1 MDLTKHLDF
10 FSPLD
15 ITEQIHIIGCGAI
28 GSNVALQLAK
38 LGCNKLFLWDFD
50 TVDEHNITNQVYD
63 ETDLGQM
70 KTEALKK
77 HLINNNKDIKVYSF
91 KKYTD
96 QLLQGYIFVCVDSI
110 ELRKHIYECN
120 QYNEQIKLVID
131 GRIGLDTGQVYAVDW
146 SKEEDIKNLIELSDF
161 KSNEID
167 VPVSACGTTLSVSPT
182 VLITISNMISVFIN
196 FKNEQKI
203 PKIININ
210 AFKFKTNT
218 IY

>member
-1 MDLTKHLDF
+1 MDLTKHLEF

-15 ITEQIHIIGCGAI
+15 INEQIHVIGCGAI
-28 GSNVALQLAK
+28 GSNVALQLTK
-38 LGCNKLFLWDFD
+38 LGCKKLFLWDFD
-50 TVDEHNITNQVYD
+50 LVDEHNITNQIYD

-77 HLINNNKDIKVYSF
+77 HLINNNKDIEVYTF
-91 KKYTD
+91 KKYTN

-110 ELRKHIYECN
+110 ELRKHIYETN
-120 QYNEQIKLVID
+120 QYNPQIKLVID

-146 SKEEDIKNLIELSDF
+146 SKEDDIQNLIELSDF
-161 KSNEID
+161 KSNEIN

-196 FKNEQKI
+196 FKNKQKI

-210 AFKFKTNT
+210 AFNFKTNT